1 MSVYNDYR
9 PYTDSEINAAM
20 CRLSESP
27 YFPALAAYVYP
38 TRAPEDVKR
47 QIRAYTTIRE
57 FQLEVMK
64 AVNEQVIARSISNF
78 SYEGLEKLDRE
89 KRYMFLSN
97 HRDIMLD
104 ATLLQYALHLEGH
117 ETSEITFGSNLMHPQ
132 DAVDIGKSNKMFKI
146 IRGGTAREI
155 FTNSLNVSEYMR
167 YTITEKHQSTWIAQ
181 RNGRTKDGKDKTE
194 VAVLKMFAMS
204 SKKPFAENLGELNIA
219 PIAVSYEYEP
229 CDFLKTRELYISRR
243 QTYVKQAGEDLH
255 SILHGI
261 LQFKGGT
268 HYTFCDV
275 ITEKELEE
283 CALLPHAE
291 RFKRLAEIIDQRIYA
306 GYKLWKTN
314 YIAHDLRGQKAE
326 FSDKYSPDE
335 KQKFIDYM
343 NGGLATLEGEKDDLR
358 EIFLGIYANPVDT
371 KK

>member
-1 MSVYNDYR
+1 
-9 PYTDSEINAAM
+9 
-20 CRLSESP
+20 
-27 YFPALAAYVYP
+27 
-38 TRAPEDVKR
+38 
-47 QIRAYTTIRE
+47 
-57 FQLEVMK
+57 
-64 AVNEQVIARSISNF
+64 
-78 SYEGLEKLDRE
+78 
-89 KRYMFLSN
+89 
-97 HRDIMLD
+97 
-104 ATLLQYALHLEGH
+104 
-117 ETSEITFGSNLMHPQ
+117 
-132 DAVDIGKSNKMFKI
+132 
-146 IRGGTAREI
+146 
-155 FTNSLNVSEYMR
+155 
-167 YTITEKHQSTWIAQ
+167 
-181 RNGRTKDGKDKTE
+181 
-194 VAVLKMFAMS
+194 MS

-229 CDFLKTRELYISRR
+229 CDFLKTRELYITRR

-261 LQFKGGT
+261 LLFKGGT

-326 FSDKYSPDE
+326 FSDKYSSDE

-343 NGGLATLEGEKDDLR
+343 NGGLATLEGEKDELR
-358 EIFLGIYANPVDT
+358 EIFLGIYANVMDN
-371 KK
+371 KKTLY